1 MSRMRTPGGPDTQRM
16 REDAQ
21 RQLRLK
27 RGSALVRRVLTVPAS
42 LFLLAFLVIPVNAP
56 GRTVWF
62 VQQLMEADGYAVPVG
77 ARETLVTVSVWA
89 MFFVILLS
97 IVLCLILCIRLS
109 PSLTTVDI
117 AVLTLGAL
125 QLSHIYS
132 ISVLIGAPMDFFET
146 VPVLYLMGGAILGF
160 AAALR
165 ARQEIRRRGDLP
177 PPS

>member
-1 MSRMRTPGGPDTQRM
+1 MSHMHTPEGPDTQRM
-16 REDAQ
+16 RDDAQ
-21 RQLRLK
+21 LQLGLK
-27 RGSALVRRVLTVPAS
+27 RWSALARRVLAVMAS

-77 ARETLVTVSVWA
+77 AQESLVTVSVWA

-109 PSLTTVDI
+109 PLVTTVDI
-117 AVLTLGAL
+117 AVLILGAL

-132 ISVLIGAPMDFFET
+132 VSVLVGAPMDFFEA

-165 ARQEIRRRGDLP
+165 ARQEIRRRGDLA